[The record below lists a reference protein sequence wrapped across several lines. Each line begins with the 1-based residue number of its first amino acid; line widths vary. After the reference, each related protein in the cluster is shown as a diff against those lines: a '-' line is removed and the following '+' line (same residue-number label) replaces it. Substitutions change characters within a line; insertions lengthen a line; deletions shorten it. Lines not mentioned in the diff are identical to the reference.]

1 MFVPLSPTLPSR
13 PGSFIIR
20 HSDSTPGDFALTFRT
35 KDETRHWKI
44 AANQGKYY
52 VHPRPQPYDS
62 LEEIVDVSPPPTCTY
77 MHLLCSCYI
86 AAMTLCANSVQLSK
100 IIMVQEVCMTNHCV
114 RNQHNFVG
122 KSCIITC
129 INY

>member
-1 MFVPLSPTLPSR
+1 MSYR

-52 VHPRPQPYDS
+52 VHPRPQPYES
-62 LEEIVDVSPPPTCTY
+62 LDEIVDVSHPITTCTVSSPGSSQPFSTNKVCVERLKEPGD
-77 MHLLCSCYI
+77 M
-86 AAMTLCANSVQLSK
+86 ADMTFTC
-100 IIMVQEVCMTNHCV
+100 
-114 RNQHNFVG
+114 
-122 KSCIITC
+122 TC
-129 INY
+129 IL

>member
-1 MFVPLSPTLPSR
+1 MSHR

-52 VHPRPQPYDS
+52 VHPRPQPYES
-62 LEEIVDVSPPPTCTY
+62 LDEIVDVSHPI
-77 MHLLCSCYI
+77 YI
-86 AAMTLCANSVQLSK
+86 AASFPGSSHLFS
-100 IIMVQEVCMTNHCV
+100 TND
-114 RNQHNFVG
+114 
-122 KSCIITC
+122 
-129 INY
+129 

>member
-1 MFVPLSPTLPSR
+1 MVFFGCMCLSLINPTYGR

-52 VHPRPQPYDS
+52 VHPRPQPYES
-62 LEEIVDVSPPPTCTY
+62 LDEIVDVSHP
-77 MHLLCSCYI
+77 S
-86 AAMTLCANSVQLSK
+86 
-100 IIMVQEVCMTNHCV
+100 
-114 RNQHNFVG
+114 
-122 KSCIITC
+122 
-129 INY
+129 